1 MNMSKPSDSQ
11 IKDVYN
17 SIAEGFYNLRQ
28 HPITPQVAKAAQAWK
43 PGKLLEIG
51 CGIGTSLPVFISK
64 KFDCIGIDLSSRMIK
79 NAKRFAGKN
88 QMEFKLHVA
97 SALWLPFKDKQFD
110 YIISIAVLHHFDSE
124 QKRLQVL
131 SEMKRVL
138 KSEGK
143 ILFTVWNKPNAK
155 KKDTCIEWT
164 RKEKPYK
171 RYYHFFGK
179 KEMEGLLEKAGFTKY
194 KIFEDEKKK
203 NLCVLVS

>member
-1 MNMSKPSDSQ
+1 MPKPTDQ
-11 IKDVYN
+11 KIKSVYN

-28 HPITPQVAKAAQAWK
+28 QPITPEIIKLSESWK

-51 CGIGTSLPVFISK
+51 CGIGNSLPAFIK
-64 KFDCIGIDLSSRMIK
+64 NNFDCAGIDLSSRMIK
-79 NAKRFAGKN
+79 NAKRFAEKN
-88 QMEFKLHVA
+88 LMEFSLEVA

-110 YIISIAVLHHFDSE
+110 YIISIAVLHHLDSE
-124 QKRLQVL
+124 QKRLQAL

-138 KSEGK
+138 KPERK

-179 KEMEGLLEKAGFTKY
+179 KEMVGLLEKAGFTKY
-194 KIFEDEKKK
+194 KIFEDGKKK
-203 NLCVLVS
+203 NLCVLVSE